1 MSAGR
6 HRDVYDPAQRSY
18 RVQYA
23 KQCILRG
30 MESGSRR
37 YDTCFEMGDGREVSL
52 ALLKAS
58 LKSPRFREA
67 MMDSRIAPS
76 IPYLLGIFP
85 EFRET
90 FASLGAVEAG
100 LASGAS
106 VRAARRV
113 CAS

>member
-1 MSAGR
+1 MRVRQHS
-6 HRDVYDPAQRSY
+6 VYDPAQRSY

-30 MESGSRR
+30 MESSSRH
-37 YDTCFEMGDGREVSL
+37 YDTCFEMGDGTEVAL
-52 ALLKAS
+52 ALLKAA

-67 MMDSRIAPS
+67 LMDSRVAPS

-90 FASLGAVEAG
+90 FASLGAVEAS
-100 LASGAS
+100 LASESS

-113 CAS
+113 YAS